1 LTAKPVHSP
10 LWMKSICEA
19 LALSEN
25 DPTAAEEAYELTIF
39 GALLEARAPQDAPD
53 GP

>member
-1 LTAKPVHSP
+1 
-10 LWMKSICEA
+10 MKSICEA